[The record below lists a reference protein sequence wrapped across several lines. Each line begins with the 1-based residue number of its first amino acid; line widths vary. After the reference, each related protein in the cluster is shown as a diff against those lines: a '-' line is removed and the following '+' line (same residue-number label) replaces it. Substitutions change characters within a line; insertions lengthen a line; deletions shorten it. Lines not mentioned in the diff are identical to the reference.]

1 MSTNTPIKQKPVI
14 KIDIETI
21 KKLKESFL
29 EDGQTVVH
37 CNYVAK
43 RKYINGGWVNIY
55 PTTYLVNNNTKLQML
70 HAENIPVAPKSYVFK
85 NAGELKQFTLFFPVI
100 PKDWEEF
107 SMVEQCDSDDG
118 FVVKNIKRNNSG
130 VYELAIF

>member
-1 MSTNTPIKQKPVI
+1 
-14 KIDIETI
+14 
-21 KKLKESFL
+21 
-29 EDGQTVVH
+29 
-37 CNYVAK
+37 
-43 RKYINGGWVNIY
+43 
-55 PTTYLVNNNTKLQML
+55 
-70 HAENIPVAPKSYVFK
+70 
-85 NAGELKQFTLFFPVI
+85 LFFPVI